1 MKASLEYPTVMGRPL
16 TLPAS
21 TCNKQCHSGTGAQ
34 GDGGGHVAG
43 AEQSSLSG
51 RQTRSQTA
59 ADSADSEQRLRSCLW
74 EGVRSEVKQG
84 DGEGKG
90 VVASHAL
97 GGINFVW
104 VGGLWGSGN
113 YERRLQQLQFYATFW
128 LNFCANSCLN
138 IRQTRK
144 G

>member
-16 TLPAS
+16 MLPAS
-21 TCNKQCHSGTGAQ
+21 TCNKQWHSGTGGGWRGECGWRRAKFTFRQ
-34 GDGGGHVAG
+34 TNTKPDCGRQRAPSKELPVGRSKKCREEGGG
-43 AEQSSLSG
+43 EG
-51 RQTRSQTA
+51 R
-59 ADSADSEQRLRSCLW
+59 
-74 EGVRSEVKQG
+74 GG
-84 DGEGKG
+84 
-90 VVASHAL
+90 
-97 GGINFVW
+97 GGIARIRWNQFR
-104 VGGLWGSGN
+104 VGGGGN